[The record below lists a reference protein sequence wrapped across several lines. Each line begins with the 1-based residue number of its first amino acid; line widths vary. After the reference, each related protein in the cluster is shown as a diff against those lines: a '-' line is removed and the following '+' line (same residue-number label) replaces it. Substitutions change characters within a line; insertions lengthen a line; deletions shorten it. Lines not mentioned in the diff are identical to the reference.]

1 MKQQGGVALSFWF
14 FDTPLAFVCMLIT
27 PEEVKPDA
35 MQRQLSDASKVR
47 RHSLRSFDL
56 LPLHF
61 SLSLHFS
68 LPCHLHDLILLASLC
83 YSLSGQVRFS
93 ANRGNLDRHNL
104 HLALSSYL

>member
-47 RHSLRSFDL
+47 RHSMLGLSIGCLFT
-56 LPLHF
+56 
-61 SLSLHFS
+61 SLC
-68 LPCHLHDLILLASLC
+68 CHLHDLILLAVLC

-93 ANRGNLDRHNL
+93 VYRGNLDRHNL
-104 HLALSSYL
+104 HLALSSWL